1 MKWEKNNKN
10 IHAHFVDT
18 QPTVGLWEI
27 SALNAAW
34 HTGNAQSVVFSLQL
48 ESHRMFA
55 QDVTKSVI
63 LSMSPATLRSAEA
76 QAILIRVCSE
86 KRLRNMNIEN

>member
-27 SALNAAW
+27 SALNAA
-34 HTGNAQSVVFSLQL
+34 
-48 ESHRMFA
+48 
-55 QDVTKSVI
+55 
-63 LSMSPATLRSAEA
+63 
-76 QAILIRVCSE
+76 
-86 KRLRNMNIEN
+86 